1 MTSNPN
7 TPVDFDN
14 LHSTFSAI
22 SDVTR
27 RSILRHLGDGEATV
41 KEVAEPFDMSLPAVS
56 KHIKV
61 LETAGLVNRRK
72 EGTTHYLSLNAEP
85 LKEASDWFEYYKKFW
100 TRNLDQ
106 LEQFLLDEMAEETE
120 TEIAEDIVRK

>member
-1 MTSNPN
+1 MTFIPN
-7 TPVDFDN
+7 TPQDFDKLN
-14 LHSTFSAI
+14 STFSAI

-27 RSILRHLGDGEATV
+27 RSILRNLSDGEATV

-72 EGTTHYLSLNAEP
+72 EGTTHYLSLNAKP

-106 LEQFLLDEMAEETE
+106 LEQFLRN
-120 TEIAEDIVRK
+120 EIVDD

>member
-1 MTSNPN
+1 MTFVPN
-7 TPVDFDN
+7 TPQDFDK

-22 SDVTR
+22 SDLTR
-27 RSILRHLGDGEATV
+27 RSIIRNLSDGEATV

-61 LETAGLVNRRK
+61 LETAGLINRRK

-106 LEQFLLDEMAEETE
+106 LEQFLRN
-120 TEIAEDIVRK
+120 EIVDD